1 MKKLS
6 KVALLV
12 CFVAMTTSVFA
23 QKHDYPRYGFWSN
36 WGVGVYGSFNWQLDN
51 LFSAQRG
58 ELNAYTQG
66 DYGWGAGRSLGLGLL
81 LEKPISNVWYGRLRF
96 TWPTLLTK
104 TYPQHYASDG
114 VEEDHSLK
122 RMDNHGALTFELE
135 LNLIDA
141 FKGWDPNRC
150 FSPYLFAGG
159 GLAFSF
165 NQARGDYLASIQ
177 LDGGLGAR
185 YKLCESS
192 TIFAEVEA
200 DVIGDAPAF
209 WKKQLW
215 ENNRQWHNMN
225 FLVNFGYIYNLG
237 VTPADRALAAQRAL
251 LTQERFDA
259 LNDEAEQL
267 KKDLAEAQA
276 NEKKLEGEVADLT
289 AENQRIKDEADAR
302 TAALNDSI
310 QGVIDQLK
318 SDQLNYYAI
327 PFSIL
332 YPNDVWH
339 VQDSEFIKLEA
350 IARVMKDNPDVKLTI
365 VGFCDYTAS
374 DEYNMKLSEK
384 RAKEV
389 KRLLVKK
396 YGVDGDRLEVDWKG
410 KTIAF
415 GDIKFSLNRRVSFY
429 RIIE

>member
-36 WGVGVYGSFNWQLDN
+36 WGVGVFGSFNFQPDATLTNGLESLAWGQGY
-51 LFSAQRG
+51 SA
-58 ELNAYTQG
+58 
-66 DYGWGAGRSLGLGLL
+66 GLGVL
-81 LEKPISNVWYGRLRF
+81 LEKPINNVWGVRIRYNH
-96 TWPTLLTK
+96 PTFFVDSNAVGDDHKGMDRHSAVTAELT
-104 TYPQHYASDG
+104 
-114 VEEDHSLK
+114 
-122 RMDNHGALTFELE
+122 

-141 FKGWDPNRC
+141 FKGWDPNRR
-150 FSPYLFAGG
+150 SALYIFAGG
-159 GLAFSF
+159 GLGFSH
-165 NQARGDYLASIQ
+165 NQFRKENGINGGGATQGFEFVAIMLN
-177 LDGGLGAR
+177 GGLGYR
-185 YKLCESS
+185 YRVSDRS
-192 TIFAEVEA
+192 TLFAELEA
-200 DVIGDAPAF
+200 DVTGDAPNPF
-209 WKKQLW
+209 RNEGLYKF
-215 ENNRQWHNMN
+215 HHMN
-225 FLVNFGYIYNLG
+225 FLANLGYIYNLG

-259 LNDEAEQL
+259 LNNEAEQL
-267 KKDLAEAQA
+267 KKDLADAQA

-318 SDQLNYYAI
+318 ADQLNYYAI

-339 VQDSEFIKLEA
+339 VQDTEFIKLEA

-396 YGVDGDRLEVDWKG
+396 YGVDEDRLEVDWKG

-429 RIIE
+429 RVIE

>member
-1 MKKLS
+1 MMKRLS
-6 KVALLV
+6 KVAMLF
-12 CFVAMTTSVFA
+12 CFLAIASSAFA

-36 WGVGVYGSFNWQLDN
+36 WGIGVFGSFNWQPDAI
-51 LFSAQRG
+51 FSLTG
-58 ELNAYTQG
+58 DSINTQ
-66 DYGWGAGRSLGLGLL
+66 WGKGFDAGLGIM
-81 LEKPISNVWYGRLRF
+81 LEKPINNVWAFRMRIN
-96 TWPTLLTK
+96 WPSMATAFSGDTV
-104 TYPQHYASDG
+104 AS
-114 VEEDHSLK
+114 
-122 RMDNHGALTFELE
+122 MDNHAAWTAELK

-141 FKGWDPNRC
+141 FKGYDPNRKGNV
-150 FSPYLFAGG
+150 YVFAGG
-159 GLAFSF
+159 GLGFSF
-165 NQARGDYLASIQ
+165 NTYRDVISV
-177 LDGGLGAR
+177 LDGFSYVAIDLVGGLGWSYR
-185 YKLCESS
+185 ICDRG

-200 DVIGDAPAF
+200 SVVGDAPRPISNKG
-209 WKKQLW
+209 WNKV
-215 ENNRQWHNMN
+215 HDCN
-225 FLVNFGYIYNLG
+225 FLVNVGYMYNLG
-237 VTPADRALAAQRAL
+237 VTPTDRALAAQRAL

-259 LNDEAEQL
+259 LNGEAENL
-267 KKDLAEAQA
+267 KKDLAQAQA
-276 NEKKLEGEVADLT
+276 NEKRLEGEVEELT

-318 SDQLNYYAI
+318 ADQLNYYAI

-339 VQDSEFIKLEA
+339 VQDSEYIKLEA

-396 YGVDGDRLEVDWKG
+396 YGVDGDRLDVDWKG

-429 RIIE
+429 RVIE

>member
-1 MKKLS
+1 MMKKLS

-12 CFVAMTTSVFA
+12 CFVAMTTSAFA
-23 QKHDYPRYGFWSN
+23 QKHEYPRYGFWSN
-36 WGVGVYGSFNWQLDN
+36 WGVGVFGSANWQLDN
-51 LFSAQRG
+51 WFYA
-58 ELNAYTQG
+58 NQG
-66 DYGWGAGRSLGLGLL
+66 ALPGYEQGMYGWGAGRSIGLGVL
-81 LEKPISNVWYGRLRF
+81 LEKPINNVWYGRLRF
-96 TWPTLLTK
+96 NWPSLFTK
-104 TYPQHYASDG
+104 AYPQHQD
-114 VEEDHSLK
+114 VSLENTGLK
-122 RMDNHGALTFELE
+122 TMDNHAALTFELMF
-135 LNLIDA
+135 NLIDA
-141 FKGWDPNRC
+141 FKGWDPNRNY
-150 FSPYLFAGG
+150 SLYLFGGAGMG
-159 GLAFSF
+159 FSF
-165 NQARGDYLASIQ
+165 NAARNFYHSAVQ
-177 LDGGLGAR
+177 LDGGAGFR

-192 TIFAEVEA
+192 TIFAEVEV
-200 DVIGDAPAF
+200 DVVGDAPAF
-209 WKKQLW
+209 TDPRLK
-215 ENNRQWHNMN
+215 EAHATWHDMN
-225 FLVNFGYIYNLG
+225 FLVNLGYIYNLG
-237 VTPADRALAAQRAL
+237 VTPTDRALAAQRAL

-259 LNDEAEQL
+259 LNNEAEQL
-267 KKDLAEAQA
+267 KKDLAEAQS
-276 NEKKLEGEVADLT
+276 NEKKLEGEVEDLT

-318 SDQLNYYAI
+318 ADQLNYYAI

-339 VQDSEFIKLEA
+339 VQDSKFIKLEA

-396 YGVDGDRLEVDWKG
+396 YGVDEDRLDVDWKG

>member
-12 CFVAMTTSVFA
+12 CFVAMTTSAFA
-23 QKHDYPRYGFWSN
+23 QKHEYPRYGFWSN
-36 WGVGVYGSFNWQLDN
+36 WGVGVFGSFNWQLDN
-51 LFSAQRG
+51 ANQAAQHQ
-58 ELNAYTQG
+58 LNAYQLG
-66 DYGWGAGRSLGLGLL
+66 DYGWGAGRSLGLGIM

-96 TWPTLLTK
+96 NWPTMFTK
-104 TYPQHYASDG
+104 TYPQHQD
-114 VEEDHSLK
+114 VTLEDSGLK
-122 RMDNHGALTFELE
+122 RMDNHAALTFEME
-135 LNLIDA
+135 FNLIDA
-141 FKGWDPNRC
+141 FKGYDPNRN
-150 FSPYLFAGG
+150 FSPYLFGG
-159 GLAFSF
+159 AGLAFSF
-165 NQARGDYLASIQ
+165 NHSRGDYLASIQ
-177 LDGGLGAR
+177 LDAGIGAR
-185 YKLCESS
+185 YKICDRS

-200 DVIGDAPAF
+200 DIIGDAPAF
-209 WKKQLW
+209 WKDLA
-215 ENNRQWHNMN
+215 NHGRWHNMN
-225 FLVNFGYIYNLG
+225 ALVNFGYIYNLG
-237 VTPADRALAAQRAL
+237 VTPTDRALAAQRAL

-259 LNDEAEQL
+259 LNQEAENL

-276 NEKKLEGEVADLT
+276 NEKKLEGEVEDLT

-318 SDQLNYYAI
+318 ADQLNYYAI

-339 VQDSEFIKLEA
+339 VQDSEYIKLEA
-350 IARVMKDNPDVKLTI
+350 VARVMKDNPDVKLTI

-396 YGVDGDRLEVDWKG
+396 YGVDEDRLDVDWKG